1 MEGLNLLLKL
11 GQSQGLL
18 TRVKVSRL
26 KKILHLLFVDDVL
39 ILKNNSLHEWSEIKN
54 ILFVFCRA
62 TSLQRNWSKSSFHYS
77 NLSDQTLFQL
87 HLLFPYT
94 FTNLSESFNYFGYF
108 MKANS
113 YRIADWNWLLEK
125 VKK

>member
-1 MEGLNLLLKL
+1 MEGPSLLLKL

-18 TRVKVSRL
+18 TGVKVSRL

-39 ILKNNSLHEWSEIKN
+39 ILKNNYLHEWHEIKN
-54 ILFVFCRA
+54 ILLVFCRA
-62 TSLQRNWSKSSFHYS
+62 TSLQINWSKSSFHYS
-77 NLSDQTLFQL
+77 NLSDQTFFQL
-87 HLLFPYT
+87 HLLFPHT

-108 MKANS
+108 MKANP
-113 YRIADWNWLLEK
+113 YRIADWNWLQK